1 MSMITATTWVPRGYA
16 AQFPTKYQFDEEEY
30 ERIAQLAKLELDDA
44 KEGLAE
50 AQGGVEG
57 ATKSEQAD
65 DDDEDKEEDEDGDV

>member
-44 KEGLAE
+44 KEDLAE
-50 AQGGVEG
+50 AQAGGDAVKKEKE
-57 ATKSEQAD
+57 TD
-65 DDDEDKEEDEDGDV
+65 EEDEDKDEEGDE